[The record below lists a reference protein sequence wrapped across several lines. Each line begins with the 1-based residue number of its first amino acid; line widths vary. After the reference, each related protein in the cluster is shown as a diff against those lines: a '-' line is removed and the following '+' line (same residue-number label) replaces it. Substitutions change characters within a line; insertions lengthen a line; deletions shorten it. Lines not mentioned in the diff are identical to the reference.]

1 MISTVSS
8 AAGRTRNE
16 DHEKLLV
23 TLGQQSQSRA
33 GAGAGLLESRG
44 DWTVSKQRWQVYTL
58 LWRSL
63 EVKARRKGDS

>member
-44 DWTVSKQRWQVYTL
+44 DWTVSKQRWQV
-58 LWRSL
+58 
-63 EVKARRKGDS
+63 